1 MATGWSADERARVE
15 RLEAGETICVSMRRG
30 AHPHLISWAMDR
42 GLFVRIDRK
51 SKWGNPFVLG
61 PDGDRDTVI
70 RRYHEEHLQY
80 QPSLL
85 TALDELRGK
94 ALGCWCA
101 PDRCHGDVLANA
113 VGAAG

>member
-1 MATGWSADERARVE
+1 MTTDWFEDELARLD
-15 RLEAGETICVSMRRG
+15 RLEVGETVCVSMRRG
-30 AHPHLISWAMDR
+30 VHPHLVSWAMSQ

-70 RRYHEEHLQY
+70 RRYEEEHLPN
-80 QPSLL
+80 QPSLVA
-85 TALDELRGK
+85 ALDELRGK

-101 PDRCHGDVLANA
+101 PARCHGDVLAE
-113 VGAAG
+113 AALRVL

>member
-1 MATGWSADERARVE
+1 MTEWFDDERARWK
-15 RLEAGETICVSMRRG
+15 RLEAGETICVSLRHG
-30 AHPHLISWAMDR
+30 VHPHLIAWATHR

-70 RRYHEEHLQY
+70 RRYAEEHLPY

-85 TALDELRGK
+85 AALSELRGK
-94 ALGCWCA
+94 TLGCWCA
-101 PDRCHGDVLANA
+101 PARCHGDALAEA
-113 VGAAG
+113 VRAH